1 MKVIPTHEIPRLSPE
16 AFKEAE
22 KLPLVL
28 LLDNIRSAA
37 NVGSFFRTADA
48 FALKHIYLGGITA
61 RPPHRDI
68 LKTALGASE
77 TVEWT
82 HVMDTPAEVQKL
94 QNAAYK
100 VMAIEIAEG
109 ATSLPNFKASANQ
122 PLALVFGNE
131 VSGVSP
137 EIMELVDGAI
147 EIPQFG
153 TKHSLN
159 VSISAGIV
167 IWEVVRQLRFEN
179 KV

>member
-1 MKVIPTHEIPRLSPE
+1 M
-16 AFKEAE
+16 
-22 KLPLVL
+22 
-28 LLDNIRSAA
+28 
-37 NVGSFFRTADA
+37 
-48 FALKHIYLGGITA
+48 
-61 RPPHRDI
+61 
-68 LKTALGASE
+68 
-77 TVEWT
+77 
-82 HVMDTPAEVQKL
+82 EVQKL